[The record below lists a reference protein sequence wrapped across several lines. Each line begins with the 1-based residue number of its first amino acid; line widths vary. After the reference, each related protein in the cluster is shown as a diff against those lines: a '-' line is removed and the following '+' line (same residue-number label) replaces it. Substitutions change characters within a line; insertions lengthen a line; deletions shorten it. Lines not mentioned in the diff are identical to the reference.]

1 MPHHALQVPPPV
13 VPVPL
18 ERQIAAVERAL
29 CIEDGVLNRKE
40 QRGQIHPVRAAIVR
54 AELRAAIQTLR
65 TLASMACA
73 ANQPD
78 HSDDAHLHTDE

>member
-1 MPHHALQVPPPV
+1 MPHHALTVPPPK

-29 CIEDGVLNRKE
+29 CIEDGALNRKE
-40 QRGQIHPVRAAIVR
+40 LLGQLHPVKAAVIR

-65 TLASMACA
+65 ALAQQPA
-73 ANQPD
+73 ANHPTEQP
-78 HSDDAHLHTDE
+78 AHE